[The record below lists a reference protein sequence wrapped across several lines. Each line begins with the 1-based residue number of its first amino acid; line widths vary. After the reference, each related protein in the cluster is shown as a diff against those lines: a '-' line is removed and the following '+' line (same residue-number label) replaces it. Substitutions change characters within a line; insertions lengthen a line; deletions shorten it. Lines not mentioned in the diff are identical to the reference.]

1 MFDIKTRLSTF
12 IYMTINIGINLLIII
27 MSLIFLGSDLTNKGL
42 LIVYIIIN
50 IAEIIYII
58 YRFFKILVINCA
70 FLIIKYVFFAFNFA
84 NIAVIMYYAYR
95 DQGTNKKLSNKQL
108 RVYSLFICLFI
119 FKFYIQLFSRCRYQ
133 TYLNELQN
141 KCEVEIEYEKGGEA
155 FGPSDK
161 KNELNDLKKENAKLR
176 KENQNLKGYTTNLVI
191 DFLKEK
197 KAEIICQ
204 SIKSDYNINITPEQI
219 FQRMFLEMRNSGL
232 FIDKQ
237 KYEEII
243 SYYIKER
250 LLNILKCP
258 LTGKILNN
266 PVITPDGR
274 TFEKDAILEK
284 IKKDGKNPLTEN
296 ELKEKQLIQNIL
308 VLKILQILNDNEF
321 NLQDLNE
328 IKKLLTSQKTN
339 KFYEKPFV
347 ISSGKDKGNTGENAL
362 FLAVDKYLNI
372 IIIELIEENL
382 DILDDSFKVFD
393 IDLGNNYNSTRNVNT
408 NNNYDT
414 NMVNS
419 EDIHMIKK

>member
-1 MFDIKTRLSTF
+1 M
-12 IYMTINIGINLLIII
+12 
-27 MSLIFLGSDLTNKGL
+27 
-42 LIVYIIIN
+42 
-50 IAEIIYII
+50 
-58 YRFFKILVINCA
+58 
-70 FLIIKYVFFAFNFA
+70 
-84 NIAVIMYYAYR
+84 
-95 DQGTNKKLSNKQL
+95 
-108 RVYSLFICLFI
+108 
-119 FKFYIQLFSRCRYQ
+119 
-133 TYLNELQN
+133 
-141 KCEVEIEYEKGGEA
+141 
-155 FGPSDK
+155 
-161 KNELNDLKKENAKLR
+161 
-176 KENQNLKGYTTNLVI
+176 
-191 DFLKEK
+191 
-197 KAEIICQ
+197 
-204 SIKSDYNINITPEQI
+204 
-219 FQRMFLEMRNSGL
+219 
-232 FIDKQ
+232 
-237 KYEEII
+237 
-243 SYYIKER
+243 
-250 LLNILKCP
+250 NILKCP

>member
-27 MSLIFLGSDLTNKGL
+27 ISLIFLGSELINKGL
-42 LIVYIIIN
+42 LIVYMIIN

-95 DQGTNKKLSNKQL
+95 DQGTNKRLSNKQL

-204 SIKSDYNINITPEQI
+204 SIKSDYNTNITPEQI

-243 SYYIKER
+243 S
-250 LLNILKCP
+250 
-258 LTGKILNN
+258 
-266 PVITPDGR
+266 
-274 TFEKDAILEK
+274 
-284 IKKDGKNPLTEN
+284 
-296 ELKEKQLIQNIL
+296 
-308 VLKILQILNDNEF
+308 
-321 NLQDLNE
+321 
-328 IKKLLTSQKTN
+328 
-339 KFYEKPFV
+339 
-347 ISSGKDKGNTGENAL
+347 
-362 FLAVDKYLNI
+362 
-372 IIIELIEENL
+372 
-382 DILDDSFKVFD
+382 
-393 IDLGNNYNSTRNVNT
+393 
-408 NNNYDT
+408 
-414 NMVNS
+414 
-419 EDIHMIKK
+419 